1 MAINDDRIKVIN
13 QLNQTMAGKISETLS
28 YTHNNKNYVQAFVSI
43 NGFGFGGLLDFKYE
57 VIF

>member
-1 MAINDDRIKVIN
+1 
-13 QLNQTMAGKISETLS
+13 MAGKISETLS